1 MHFHNFI
8 IPFAEQILKAS
19 RCLNILTFHANLEAM
34 PVINKASIISKLFF
48 DELNKKI
55 DGVIGVAKLNLDS
68 LQNYSGPKIIIP
80 NGINLDSFN
89 PNALKIEKFAQDNKI
104 KILFV
109 GRIEERKG
117 LIYLLEAYKILKQK
131 YPEIELII
139 VGEGGLKNKCLGFTH
154 ENNLKDVYFEGEKND
169 EELKR
174 YFATADIYCSPAIFG
189 ESFGIV
195 LLEAMAMGKPICGF
209 ANSGYQQLLA
219 NTQAEKFL
227 AEPKNSNQLAKI
239 LEQFI
244 ANPKL
249 RQQMG
254 EWGLKYV
261 QQYSWDKI
269 AHQVIDFYQYCLDIK
284 KSKS

>member
-1 MHFHNFI
+1 
-8 IPFAEQILKAS
+8 
-19 RCLNILTFHANLEAM
+19 
-34 PVINKASIISKLFF
+34 
-48 DELNKKI
+48 
-55 DGVIGVAKLNLDS
+55 
-68 LQNYSGPKIIIP
+68 
-80 NGINLDSFN
+80 
-89 PNALKIEKFAQDNKI
+89 
-104 KILFV
+104 
-109 GRIEERKG
+109 
-117 LIYLLEAYKILKQK
+117 
-131 YPEIELII
+131 
-139 VGEGGLKNKCLGFTH
+139 
-154 ENNLKDVYFEGEKND
+154 
-169 EELKR
+169 
-174 YFATADIYCSPAIFG
+174 
-189 ESFGIV
+189 
-195 LLEAMAMGKPICGF
+195 MGKPICGF